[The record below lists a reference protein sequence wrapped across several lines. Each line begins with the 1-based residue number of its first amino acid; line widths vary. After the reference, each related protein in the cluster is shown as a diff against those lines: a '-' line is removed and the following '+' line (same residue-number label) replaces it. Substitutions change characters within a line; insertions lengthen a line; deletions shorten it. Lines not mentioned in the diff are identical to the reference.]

1 LSIAQTSVSLEAF
14 DDDDDEQSFAPINY
28 LEQNVY
34 THSFNSIAD
43 SELKNLVKTAIKS
56 LNVREAKILCAHFG
70 VATDQQMTLQ
80 EIGAELNLTRE
91 RVRQIQVV
99 ALNKI
104 KMRYGEQLSSF
115 M

>member
-1 LSIAQTSVSLEAF
+1 LSISQTAVALEGF
-14 DDDDDEQSFAPINY
+14 DDDEDDQAFAPIDF
-28 LEQNVY
+28 LEQRVF
-34 THSFNSIAD
+34 THAYAKIA
-43 SELKNLVKTAIKS
+43 ETQLQNLMDAAVKT
-56 LNVREAKILCAHFG
+56 LNAREAKILCSHFG
-70 VATDQQMTLQ
+70 IGTDQQMTLQ

-115 M
+115 L